1 MLKNRGD
8 EVEREYTEFL
18 DEVKRLEGTYVDNLK
33 DVNKARKKMEDSY
46 HSKKGECKS
55 SLER

>member
-1 MLKNRGD
+1 MVLKNRGE

-46 HSKKGECKS
+46 HSKKGQF
-55 SLER
+55 